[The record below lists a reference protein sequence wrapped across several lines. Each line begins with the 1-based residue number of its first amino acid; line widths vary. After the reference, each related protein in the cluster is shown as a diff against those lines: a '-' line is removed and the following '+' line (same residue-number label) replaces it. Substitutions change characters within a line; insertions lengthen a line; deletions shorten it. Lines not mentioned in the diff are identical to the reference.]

1 VSTAGNARE
10 DFVESKKTLIR
21 KMAAVAVLGL
31 VLGLAVALFTSVA
44 TSEARKERREETRQK
59 RKEAVDRARA
69 YLDELAGQITALP
82 VDPTIVGEVQA
93 RYFQE
98 VSEGRRFVWGMGS
111 DGDFLFGVPRE
122 DFARLNNAWEA
133 HEAAILAEGA
143 FVDQQ
148 DFLRQLIQESAR
160 LEPSDLEPNPEDPE
174 DTPWSELRHYSNHEG
189 WMVLSTPLQAPD
201 GSALGD
207 LYLKTEDTSW
217 WAEPGGESPA
227 EVLQV
232 VSLVVAGLSGMLLWL
247 LVPTWVYVDARE
259 RGVRRALLWAFLVF
273 ISFFIG
279 LVVYLIARPEDRVLK
294 CPSCEREI
302 NGGAYCPHCGHDLS
316 AAFCAACRYPLKPDW
331 AFCPSCRT
339 EVRTPASEGGAG
351 SPPAPEPHASSGG
364 SI

>member
-1 VSTAGNARE
+1 
-10 DFVESKKTLIR
+10 VESKKTLIR
-21 KMAAVAVLGL
+21 KMAALAVFALGL
-31 VLGLAVALFTSVA
+31 GFTVALFTSIA
-44 TSEARKERREETRQK
+44 TSEARQQRREETRQ
-59 RKEAVDRARA
+59 RRNEAVEEART

-93 RYFQE
+93 RYFEE
-98 VSEGRRFVWGMGS
+98 VSEGRRFVWGMGA
-111 DGDFLFGVPRE
+111 DGEFLFGVPRE
-122 DFARLNNAWEA
+122 DFVRLNTAWDA
-133 HEAAILAEGA
+133 HEDTIVTEGA
-143 FVDQQ
+143 FVDRQ

-160 LEPSDLEPNPEDPE
+160 LDLSDLEPNPDDSE
-174 DTPWSELRHYSNHEG
+174 DTPWSDLRHYGNREG
-189 WMVLSTPLQAPD
+189 WMVFSTPLQTPE

-207 LYLKTEDTSW
+207 LYLKMEDTSW
-217 WAEPGGESPA
+217 WGEPRGESPA
-227 EVLQV
+227 ELVQIIA
-232 VSLVVAGLSGMLLWL
+232 LVVAGLSGMLLWL

-259 RGVRRALLWAFLVF
+259 RGVRRALLWAFLVL

-339 EVRTPASEGGAG
+339 EVRTPASEGAG
-351 SPPAPEPHASSGG
+351 SAPEPEPQASSGE
-364 SI
+364 SS